1 MPPDAVTTPRAVAE
15 RRAGPSLLPAFTL
28 GHFAN
33 DWAPTAIWLIVP
45 AVAVSMNLSPGEV
58 GLLFTIISAG
68 AAMAFLPAGVL
79 ADRVAN
85 RGRLLQMTFWWVGA
99 GYALAAFA
107 PGYWSL
113 ALLLAFAGMG
123 DAVWHP
129 IATGVLV
136 QQAPA
141 RRAQALGIHAIGG
154 SLAAVLAPLSIGF
167 LLVYVD
173 WRGALLISAIPA
185 IIMGLVFLRVAKHVP
200 PPVQGSLSRSDASA
214 LWRVWMRPAGL
225 ALIVMISAYSMA
237 MMALLSM
244 TPLFLQ
250 TVHGLTPPMTGIAF
264 SLMLLFGALLQPFVG
279 KFSDHIGRR
288 PLFVAGNFIAAVA
301 AACIALA
308 SGPAAAITAMVVTA
322 TALVGIRS
330 VVLAS
335 AVDYSGKREA
345 TTLGFIFAIMD
356 GVGALGA
363 VSAGVLGNFDLHYA
377 FILTACLCTLA
388 TAMAFVA
395 PHSKTEEE

>member
-1 MPPDAVTTPRAVAE
+1 MVPTNTTVHRADSRHKRV
-15 RRAGPSLLPAFTL
+15 GLLLPFTI

-45 AVAVSMNLSPGEV
+45 AVAVTMDLSPAEV
-58 GLLFTIISAG
+58 GLLFTIHSTGSAL
-68 AAMAFLPAGVL
+68 AFLPAGVL
-79 ADRVAN
+79 ADRVDN
-85 RGRLLQMTFWWVGA
+85 RGRLLQMTFWWVAG

-107 PGYWSL
+107 PGYWSF

-136 QQAPA
+136 QKAPEN
-141 RRAQALGIHAIGG
+141 RAQALGIHAIGG
-154 SLAAVLAPLSIGF
+154 SLAAVLAPLSIGI
-167 LLVYVD
+167 LLAFVE
-173 WRGALLISAIPA
+173 WRNVLLISAIPA
-185 IIMGLVFLRVAKHVP
+185 TIMGLVFLRIAKYVP
-200 PPVQGSLSRSDASA
+200 PPTRSSLTRIEASA

-225 ALIVMISAYSMA
+225 ALIVVICAYSMA
-237 MMALLSM
+237 MIALLSM

-250 TVHGLTPPMTGIAF
+250 TVHGLTSTMTGIAF

-279 KFSDHIGRR
+279 KLSDRIGRR
-288 PLFVAGNFIAAVA
+288 PVFVTGNVIAAA
-301 AACIALA
+301 AASSIVLA
-308 SGPAAAITAMVVTA
+308 GGPVTAIVAMVVTA

-335 AVDYSGKREA
+335 TVDYSSKREA
-345 TTLGFIFAIMD
+345 TTLGFTFAVMD

-363 VSAGVLGNFDLHYA
+363 VGAGTLGNFDLHYA
-377 FILTACLCTLA
+377 FILVACLVIL
-388 TAMAFVA
+388 
-395 PHSKTEEE
+395 KK